1 MILSEAAMNFR
12 YLNINFTAL
21 KVFLCEV
28 SLFIFNLFGG
38 VLVTRS
44 VTLDEKSLLV
54 IISTIPSLYI
64 ALFIAKNVEY
74 ILRGVS
80 EENNF
85 KSRQINLLALPLCM
99 ILISL
104 NFKYPVYLLAIP
116 LLVSYFSS
124 RNAISLAR
132 IYVERGRFRYSALRL
147 FHVSIIQIGNLLY
160 VFLLHNFSIMLIP
173 FFYLLAEIVLLL
185 AMRIDASSSFEI
197 APKPIRTSK
206 YTNFL
211 SYIATTIGANY
222 YLFLIVVVS
231 IVINGDWLAYIS
243 VALSIISPFQVFS
256 AYFVPAILS
265 YRSSEFRANIR
276 WRNILVVTAVAVIL
290 YLIIDFSAFESRI
303 VLILFGDGYQYLTY
317 DTHLLLIGGLLT
329 AAARII
335 DSVLRR
341 EFHYLYSAIVN
352 LFSFFLFICM
362 ILISRPSVDLNRNIF
377 VVFAIHFGVIAATF
391 AFLRAKE
398 VRLSKMKVGGGYNE

>member
-1 MILSEAAMNFR
+1 MILSEVAMNFR
-12 YLNINFTAL
+12 YLNAHFTAL
-21 KVFLCEV
+21 KVFLCEA

-44 VTLDEKSLLV
+44 VTLNEKSLLV

-80 EENNF
+80 EDNNF
-85 KSRQINLLALPLCM
+85 KSRQINLLVLPLCL

-124 RNAISLAR
+124 KNAISLAR

-185 AMRIDASSSFEI
+185 VMRVDASSIFKI
-197 APKPIRTSK
+197 NPKPIRTSK
-206 YTNFL
+206 YANFL
-211 SYIATTIGANY
+211 SYFATTIGANY

-231 IVINGDWLAYIS
+231 IVVSGDWLAYIS

-256 AYFVPAILS
+256 AYFIPAILS
-265 YRSSEFRANIR
+265 YRSNEFRANVR
-276 WRNILVVTAVAVIL
+276 WRNILVATAVAVIL
-290 YLIIDFSAFESRI
+290 YLIISFSAFESRI
-303 VLILFGDGYQYLTY
+303 VLIFFGDGYQYLTY
-317 DTHLLLIGGLLT
+317 GTHLLLIGGLLT
-329 AAARII
+329 TAARII
-335 DSVLRR
+335 DSFLRR

-362 ILISRPSVDLNRNIF
+362 ILISKPSVDLNRNIF
-377 VVFAIHFGVIAATF
+377 AVFTIHFGIIAATF

-398 VRLSKMKVGGGYNE
+398 VRLSKMKVGGYNE

>member
-1 MILSEAAMNFR
+1 MNFR
-12 YLNINFTAL
+12 YLNVHFTAL

-28 SLFIFNLFGG
+28 SLFIFNLLGG

-44 VTLDEKSLLV
+44 VTLNEKSLLV

-64 ALFIAKNVEY
+64 ALFIAKKVEY

-80 EENNF
+80 EENHF
-85 KSRQINLLALPLCM
+85 KSREINFFLLPICL

-104 NFKYPVYLLAIP
+104 NFKYPVYFLAIP

-160 VFLLHNFSIMLIP
+160 VFLLNDFSIIIIP
-173 FFYLLAEIVLLL
+173 FFYLLAELVLLL
-185 AMRIDASSSFEI
+185 AMRIDASSIFEI
-197 APKPIRTSK
+197 TPKPLRTSK
-206 YTNFL
+206 YENFL
-211 SYIATTIGANY
+211 SYIATTLGANY

-231 IVINGDWLAYIS
+231 IVVSGDWLAYIS
-243 VALSIISPFQVFS
+243 VALSIVSPFQVLS
-256 AYFVPAILS
+256 AYFIPAILS
-265 YRSSEFRANIR
+265 NRSNEFRANAR
-276 WRNILVVTAVAVIL
+276 WRNIFVAFTVSIIL
-290 YLIIDFSAFESRI
+290 YLIIRFSAFESRI
-303 VLILFGDGYQYLTY
+303 VHIIFGDSYQYLTY

-329 AAARII
+329 TAARII
-335 DSVLRR
+335 DSFLRR

-362 ILISRPSVDLNRNIF
+362 ILISKPSVDLNQNIF
-377 VVFAIHFGVIAATF
+377 AVFTIHFGIIMVIF

-398 VRLSKMKVGGGYNE
+398 VRLSKMKVGGYND